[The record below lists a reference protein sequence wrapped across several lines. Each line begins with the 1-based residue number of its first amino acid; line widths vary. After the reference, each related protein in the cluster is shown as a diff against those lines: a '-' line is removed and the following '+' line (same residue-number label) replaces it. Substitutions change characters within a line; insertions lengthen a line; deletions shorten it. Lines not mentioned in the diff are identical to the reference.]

1 MRTKYL
7 VQREQHGSN
16 RAKGKYRSHRAVQA
30 IPRFPQHKERK
41 EHREGD
47 RRRKMHDRKIARN
60 PRSGHNDEH
69 ARRPDRPEQ
78 RNGRDGE
85 EYKSGSGIVLKQD
98 QRHGRQK
105 NTEQKNRIFHPA
117 RIGPH
122 GGNQLGPR
130 QNGAYLG
137 HFRYLQAQPPYVQPT
152 PRSIDF
158 ASEQKSHGEQYQRAQ
173 ICNPGDA
180 LEKMHRKKQ
189 AGQTCAQRYDDP
201 CQLAPEILPDGLEKI
216 LRGRTIRG
224 AVDGYQ
230 TDHYQDRPGKDRE
243 IIQIPIPDAHRTS
256 LMKQRTRSGMVGPYG
271 RNRGYYASSPGS
283 LSADSP
289 SASPLSSSSVSR
301 DSLRTASTD

>member
-1 MRTKYL
+1 MGVRKTPSRRTAYFTL
-7 VQREQHGSN
+7 LEL
-16 RAKGKYRSHRAVQA
+16 
-30 IPRFPQHKERK
+30 
-41 EHREGD
+41 
-47 RRRKMHDRKIARN
+47 
-60 PRSGHNDEH
+60 
-69 ARRPDRPEQ
+69 
-78 RNGRDGE
+78 GRMVE
-85 EYKSGSGIVLKQD
+85 ISW
-98 QRHGRQK
+98 
-105 NTEQKNRIFHPA
+105 
-117 RIGPH
+117 
-122 GGNQLGPR
+122 GPR

-158 ASEQKSHGEQYQRAQ
+158 TSEQKSHGEQYQRAQ
-173 ICNPGDA
+173 ICNPGGA